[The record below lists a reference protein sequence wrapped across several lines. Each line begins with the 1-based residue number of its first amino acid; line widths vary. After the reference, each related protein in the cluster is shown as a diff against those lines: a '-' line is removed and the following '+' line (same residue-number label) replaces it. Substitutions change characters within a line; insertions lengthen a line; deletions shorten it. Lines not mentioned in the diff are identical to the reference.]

1 LHRNHSAGR
10 YCSSFSVSNS
20 VIILKVDLH
29 IHTSRLSPDSKLDPE
44 TAIQQ
49 AMLMGLDGVCFTE
62 HDRAWDLP
70 DIEYLSLK
78 YNFPVFRGVEVMIKE
93 GGEILVFGLHMNFTT
108 VIDIQTLYTLCR
120 DAGAFMIAAH
130 PFRGYPCHAIS
141 DFEKAAELVLKRPVF
156 DKVDALEGF
165 NGRNMEGNNLF
176 ACQLA
181 ERLGF
186 QQSGGSDAHATDEL
200 GKCIT
205 VFDRMITDETGLL
218 TELKAGRF
226 TGMDNNKRK

>member
-1 LHRNHSAGR
+1 
-10 YCSSFSVSNS
+10 
-20 VIILKVDLH
+20 LKVDLH
-29 IHTSRLSPDSKLDPE
+29 IHTSKLSPDSRLDPE

-49 AMLMGLDGVCFTE
+49 AISMGLDGVCFTE
-62 HDRAWDLP
+62 HDRAWELP
-70 DIEYLSLK
+70 DINDLSSK
-78 YNFPVFRGVEVMIKE
+78 YGFPVFRGVEVMIKE
-93 GGEILVFGLHMNFTT
+93 GGEILVFGLPMNFTT
-108 VIDIQTLYTLCR
+108 VIDIQTLHGLAA

-130 PFRGYPCHAIS
+130 PFRGYPCHAIT

-181 ERLGF
+181 GRLGF
-186 QQSGGSDAHATDEL
+186 RYSGGSDAHATDEL
-200 GKCIT
+200 GKCVT
-205 VFDRMITDETGLL
+205 VFDRMIYREDELI

-226 TGMDNNKRK
+226 TGMAYNGQR

>member
-1 LHRNHSAGR
+1 M
-10 YCSSFSVSNS
+10 
-20 VIILKVDLH
+20 KVDLH

-44 TAIQQ
+44 EAIQQ
-49 AMLMGLDGVCFTE
+49 AMSMGLDGICFTE
-62 HDRAWDLP
+62 HDRAWELP
-70 DIEYLSLK
+70 DITELSAK

-93 GGEILVFGLHMNFTT
+93 GGEILVFGLNMNFTT
-108 VIDIQTLYTLCR
+108 VIDIHTLYNLAR

-130 PFRGYPCHAIS
+130 PFRGYPCHALT

-156 DKVDALEGF
+156 DKVDALEGY

-181 ERLGF
+181 RRLGF
-186 QQSGGSDAHATDEL
+186 QYSGGSDAHATDEL

-205 VFDRMITDETGLL
+205 VFDKMISDESGLL
-218 TELKAGRF
+218 AELKAGRF
-226 TGMDNNKRK
+226 SGLAYNKRK